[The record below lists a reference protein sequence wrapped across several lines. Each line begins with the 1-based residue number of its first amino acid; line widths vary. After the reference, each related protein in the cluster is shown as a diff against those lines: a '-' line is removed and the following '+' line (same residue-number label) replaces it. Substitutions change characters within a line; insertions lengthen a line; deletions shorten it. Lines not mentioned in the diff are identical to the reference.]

1 MRSHATTSG
10 HRVGSAR
17 FLGIVVIV
25 VALAG
30 LPTTPVG
37 AAAPICKAGI
47 DPGCLPTPQECA
59 TGSFNGNWDGGF
71 PGRFAECLGGGGHIV
86 HYEGGYSGADGVH
99 PPCGVIIKDDQI
111 VVGGWADPNMCPPA
125 SAPPG
130 QGVPG
135 RAFVPAG
142 TSERG
147 VVASVSPLASQ
158 AGIEVLNGGG
168 NAMDAAV
175 ATAFAVGVT
184 RPDMCGI
191 GGQGALV
198 YRSAEGE
205 VATLDFLASAPA
217 AFGPETFD
225 DPGLHDAGAGH
236 LVIGVPGTV
245 AGLSAALGRFG
256 TIDLARAIEPAWQLA
271 EEGFPVSTGLATM
284 YGQVDTDHLRLF
296 PESARVYLRN
306 GAREYPPDNELADST
321 LVLAD
326 YARSLALVAT
336 FGPQAFYQDREFPG
350 FTYRG
355 TSYPAGRS
363 IGRLILEEMNRV
375 HSAPGDRAVE
385 WTAEDLSAYRAIWR
399 TPLVGTYR
407 GSEITTLG
415 PAAGGGVIMLET
427 LNISEGFPFASPGWE
442 ASSANRIHIMAEA
455 HKLARADSTYVS
467 DPDFEAVPTQTLT
480 SKKWAAE
487 RGAEIDMH
495 RAKDYEPGDIDGGDA
510 SAGEASS
517 HAVEGSHGAHTTHLS
532 VIDGEG
538 NAASVTCTVSGI
550 FGSAVVAPGTG
561 FVLNDSMTNWLC
573 CPPDEPQG
581 GKRPWSSLAP
591 AIVVRD
597 GVPILVVG
605 GAGGISIPMGVA
617 LAISNVVD
625 FEMDVAL
632 ALDAA
637 RFFATDDYENDSCC
651 ALTLQDGR
659 ILQEVQ
665 EELEARGHT
674 LTRTGEYGG
683 AAVSAAIVQAVGTD
697 PATGLHVGSSDPQD
711 DLGTL
716 AQAERGLTGGGAIL
730 GTGLSKGA
738 FTVDVSESLEGKIG
752 YRDLGAAIDFRSSA
766 ISSVVFDELTPAVT
780 IRGAGL
786 NNGAPVTFTVVATD
800 NGEPGTADEFRIT
813 LSSGYARSG
822 KLIQGNLQIH

>member
-1 MRSHATTSG
+1 
-10 HRVGSAR
+10 VGPAR
-17 FLGIVVIV
+17 FLGIVVV
-25 VALAG
+25 LVALAG

-37 AAAPICKAGI
+37 AAAPICTVGV
-47 DPGCLPTPQECA
+47 DFGCLPTPQECA
-59 TGSFNGNWDGGF
+59 TGNFNGTWDGGF
-71 PGRFAECLGGGGHIV
+71 PGRFADCLGGGGHIIN
-86 HYEGGYSGADGVH
+86 YEGGYAGDGEYA
-99 PPCGVIIKDDQI
+99 PCGVIIRDDQI
-111 VVGGWADPNMCPPA
+111 VAGGWADPNICPPA
-125 SAPPG
+125 SASSG
-130 QGVPG
+130 HGVPG
-135 RAFVPAG
+135 RAFVPAVTG
-142 TSERG
+142 ARG

-158 AGIEVLNGGG
+158 AGIDVLNEGG

-198 YRSAEGE
+198 YRTAEGE
-205 VATLDFLASAPA
+205 VATLDFLATAPT

-225 DPGLHDAGAGH
+225 DPGLHNAGAGH
-236 LVIGVPGTV
+236 LVVGVPGTV
-245 AGLSAALGRFG
+245 AALSVALDRYG
-256 TIDLARAIEPAWQLA
+256 TIDLPRAVEPAWRLA
-271 EEGFPVSTGLATM
+271 AEGFPVSAGLATM
-284 YGQVDTDHLRLF
+284 YGQVDSDYLRLF
-296 PESARVYLRN
+296 PESARVYLKN

-336 FGPQAFYQDREFPG
+336 YGPQAFYKDRNFPG
-350 FTYRG
+350 FTYGG
-355 TSYPAGRS
+355 TSYPEGKS

-375 HSAPGDRAVE
+375 HSVPGDRAVE

-399 TPLVGTYR
+399 TPLVGNYR
-407 GSEITTLG
+407 GNEVTTVG
-415 PAAGGGVIMLET
+415 PSVGGGVIMLET
-427 LNISEGFPFASPGWE
+427 LNIAEGFPLGSAGWE
-442 ASSANRIHIMAEA
+442 ASSANRIHVLAEA

-480 SKKWAAE
+480 SKEWAAE
-487 RGAEIDMH
+487 RRAEIDMG
-495 RAKDYEPGDIDGGDA
+495 RAKDHAPGDIDGEAA
-510 SAGEASS
+510 SSGEASS
-517 HAVEGSHGAHTTHLS
+517 PAVEGSHGAHTTHLS

-581 GKRPWSSLAP
+581 GKRPWSSAAP
-591 AIVVRD
+591 TIVVRD
-597 GVPILVVG
+597 GVPILAVG
-605 GAGGISIPMGVA
+605 GAGGMSIPMGVA

-659 ILQEVQ
+659 ILEEVL
-665 EELEARGHT
+665 EELEGRGHT
-674 LTRTGEYGG
+674 LMRTGEYGG
-683 AAVSAAIVQAVGTD
+683 AAISAALVQAVGTD
-697 PATGLHVGSSDPQD
+697 PATGLHVGSSDPQED
-711 DLGTL
+711 RGTL
-716 AQAERGLTGGGAIL
+716 AQAERGVTGGGAIL
-730 GTGLSKGA
+730 GTGLSKAA
-738 FTVDVSESLEGKIG
+738 FTVDVSESLVGRID
-752 YRDLGAAIDFRSSA
+752 YRDLGAAIDFRSTA
-766 ISSVVFDELTPAVT
+766 ISSVAFDEHAPTVT
-780 IRGAGL
+780 IRGTGL
-786 NNGAPVTFTVVATD
+786 NKGAQVTFTVVATD
-800 NGEPGTADEFRIT
+800 NGEPGTNDELGIT

-822 KLIQGNLQIH
+822 KLIQGNLQVH